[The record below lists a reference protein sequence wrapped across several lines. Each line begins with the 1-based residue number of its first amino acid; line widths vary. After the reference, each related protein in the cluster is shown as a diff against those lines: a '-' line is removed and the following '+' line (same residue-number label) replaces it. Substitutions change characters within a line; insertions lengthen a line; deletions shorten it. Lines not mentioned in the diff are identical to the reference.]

1 MAKQNKL
8 ETGQDIMV
16 EKIDLLQK
24 KIEEIQIHQAQV
36 PKSVTIDD
44 IMDNVDVLLKNY
56 SNGIIN
62 NLRIFDKNIQADIR
76 KECKVN
82 SQEINALLNATKN
95 SQHLIAGKEDQL
107 EMKQL
112 IKKNYHLSKNLVAYL
127 NADDGKQLL
136 INNFNIIHDGLKWY
150 GIYHFISTVLLLIIL
165 VSQIYFTNHM
175 HKKSYERGKE
185 ETKQEIEAFYNF
197 KLNELYDN

>member
-16 EKIDLLQK
+16 DKIDLLHK

-36 PKSVTIDD
+36 PSVTNDD
-44 IMDNVDVLLKNY
+44 IMDNVDILLKSY

-82 SQEINALLNATKN
+82 FQEINALLNANKN

-112 IKKNYHLSKNLVAYL
+112 LKKNYHLSKSLAAYL
-127 NADDGKQLL
+127 NADDRKQLL
-136 INNFNIIHDGLKWY
+136 VKNFNIIQDRLKWY

-175 HKKSYERGKE
+175 NTKSYERGKK
-185 ETKQEIEAFYNF
+185 ETKEEIEAFYNV
-197 KLNELYDN
+197 KLNELYED